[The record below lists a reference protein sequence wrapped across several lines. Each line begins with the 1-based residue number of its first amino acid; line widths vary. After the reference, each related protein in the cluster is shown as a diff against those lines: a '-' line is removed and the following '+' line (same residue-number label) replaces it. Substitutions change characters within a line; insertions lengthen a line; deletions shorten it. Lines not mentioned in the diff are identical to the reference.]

1 MHASPIRKDLALD
14 DVLQL
19 IEAGAFGLPDFQ
31 RPFSWGSDQV
41 RSLLATVFMGYPA
54 GLILLMEA
62 PPTNFFAVRPLEGM
76 PAGTSAGFR
85 HLILD
90 GQQRVTAL
98 AQAFGLTNS
107 ENEPA
112 WYLDVVKFEEGYAR
126 GDIEDAFVRRAGRTH
141 PDQTQLLVPLS
152 ALRSAADFQRWR
164 DQASSS
170 IIEPLSDKHISIDHV
185 NRLWVDLLA
194 GARRFE
200 FPCSILPADMP
211 LSSVAMIFEKLN
223 TAGLS
228 LDTFDLVVAHV
239 YKDGHNLR
247 AVWESEVADRPILRN
262 FAPHDPLIAAEL
274 VAMVQ
279 LGNTRRSGLLSID
292 AEVLWKSW
300 TKAIR
305 AIESAARFLTD
316 RAGIVSS
323 EQLPHR
329 GLLLA
334 LAGAAY
340 DLDGLDR
347 THEDL
352 LLHWVFS
359 RGLTERFN
367 AAVNTRV
374 VSEYRLLVRAAR
386 GEVPISTQVDGSTLV
401 SSTKRAN
408 ASVYLTLQA
417 MIRRRSPSD
426 YPDGLITTPVSTEW
440 SRAFSILGGSDA
452 TTPERALGVVLG
464 TARTEKRLRERTLR
478 ETHDQLQLLG
488 GKPVDEFLRSQM
500 LPLLGS
506 DAWRDTEK
514 FLAARGEMFVEELAA
529 LSKRTQS
536 DTASSTRPLVETEAT
551 LDLIRDWLTQTDRAS
566 TDFARL
572 EVGRRVAETLF
583 DQGKPGD
590 AVATLQLLLE
600 SPGPWSLA
608 ERVGLSLL
616 QARALASSGMSKEAI
631 AVLEKAQRDA
641 TNSDQDHDIADLL
654 PHIAAELGA
663 LLIESGHPAEG
674 VAVLWDQLNSSWSET
689 MSSRLSASM
698 MLDYALGL
706 VQIGE
711 PIQARNVAEQLL
723 GKESLGLVE
732 NFPDLAERA
741 QRLVLDS

>member
-1 MHASPIRKDLALD
+1 M
-14 DVLQL
+14 QL

-31 RPFSWGSDQV
+31 RPFSWGTDQV
-41 RSLLATVFMGYPA
+41 RSLLATVFMGWPA

-62 PPTNFFAVRPLEGM
+62 PPTDFFAVRSLEGLS
-76 PAGTSAGFR
+76 ANTSTGFR

-90 GQQRVTAL
+90 GQQRATAL
-98 AQAFGLTNS
+98 AQAFGLTS
-107 ENEPA
+107 SKNEPA
-112 WYLDVVKFEEGYAR
+112 WYLDVEKFEEGYAR
-126 GDIEDAFVRRAGRTH
+126 GDIEDAFVRRAGSAH
-141 PDQTQLLVPLS
+141 PDQTKLLVPLS
-152 ALRSAADFQRWR
+152 ALRSPANFQRWR
-164 DQASSS
+164 DQAPSV
-170 IIEPLSDKHISIDHV
+170 IFEPLSARQDSYDHV

-194 GARRFE
+194 GARRFQ

-262 FAPHDPLIAAEL
+262 FSPNDPLIAAEL

-292 AEVLWKSW
+292 AEVLWNSW
-300 TKAIR
+300 TKAIK

-316 RAGIVSS
+316 RAGILNSA
-323 EQLPHR
+323 QLPHR
-329 GLLLA
+329 GILLA

-340 DLDGLDR
+340 DLGGLDA
-347 THEDL
+347 TLEDM

-386 GEVPISTQVDGSTLV
+386 GENAILTNADGLNLV
-401 SSTKRAN
+401 SATKRAN
-408 ASVYLTLQA
+408 SSIYLTLQA
-417 MIRRRSPSD
+417 MIRRRFPSD
-426 YPDGLITTPVSTEW
+426 YPDGLIAISVSPEW
-440 SRAFSILGGSDA
+440 SRAFSILGGSDEA
-452 TTPERALGVVLG
+452 SPDRALGVILG
-464 TARTEKRLRERTLR
+464 SARTEKRLREQTLR
-478 ETHDQLQLLG
+478 ETYEQLQLLDE
-488 GKPVDEFLRSQM
+488 KQVDEFLKSQI
-500 LPLLGS
+500 LPPLKS
-506 DAWRDTEK
+506 DAWDDVGK
-514 FLAARGEMFVEELAA
+514 FLAARGAMFVKELTV
-529 LSKRTQS
+529 L
-536 DTASSTRPLVETEAT
+536 STRSRKDTKLSNRPIVETEAT
-551 LDLIRDWLTQTDRAS
+551 LDLIRDWLTRTDRAS

-572 EVGRRVAETLF
+572 EVGRRVAETLY

-590 AVATLQLLLE
+590 AVAMFQLLLE
-600 SPGPWSLA
+600 SAGPWSLA

-616 QARALASSGMSKEAI
+616 QARALASSGMSHEAMV
-631 AVLEKAQRDA
+631 VLERAQRDA
-641 TNSDQDHDIADLL
+641 TNSDQDQDIIDLL
-654 PHIAAELGA
+654 PHISAERGA
-663 LLIESGHPAEG
+663 LLIDSGHPAEG
-674 VAVLWDQLNSSWSET
+674 VAVLWDQLNSSSPET
-689 MSSRLSASM
+689 MSYRLAASM
-698 MLDYALGL
+698 MLDYASGL

-711 PIQARNVAEQLL
+711 TIQAKNVVKELLDKAE
-723 GKESLGLVE
+723 LGLVE